1 MEFLLFS
8 IGAVLLTA
16 AGALLS
22 GGWRPAPRGA
32 HTPTDK
38 PCTDDFG
45 HDLAALLGYQGAA
58 QREDDD
64 ET

>member
-8 IGAVLLTA
+8 LGAVLLVA

-22 GGWRPAPRGA
+22 GGWTPVPRGT
-32 HTPTDK
+32 HTPPNT
-38 PCTDDFG
+38 PREDDFG
-45 HDLAALLGYQGAA
+45 HDLAALLGYQGTP